1 MSWNDGYERKKFN
14 ARIKKEIAEYK
25 AAGMTEEQITAIVSL
40 DEDQYRSERRYH
52 MHTQEFCE
60 SDFDDDD
67 GGDNGKSPLY
77 EKYMEQ
83 LTVSFDDGKC
93 RSDRYSKTSR
103 KSHIKRRKTK
113 MSHAMDREE
122 FDEVIDAISQIQG
135 KTIKLERALRL
146 LKSKNPDSRL
156 GYLYYEAFGDEPVSR
171 EEAIERMKKRIK
183 LLGER
188 KEQIIRHLETA
199 FSDKNHNIRS
209 YLNGDKQLKAT
220 NPTSGKVYP
229 VVPSRPRMTLY
240 YILVLEQ
247 PLNENRAVCYSDYK
261 EIERYLR
268 KDKSNF
274 PKELFII

>member
-1 MSWNDGYERKKFN
+1 M
-14 ARIKKEIAEYK
+14 
-25 AAGMTEEQITAIVSL
+25 L
-40 DEDQYRSERRYH
+40 
-52 MHTQEFCE
+52 
-60 SDFDDDD
+60 
-67 GGDNGKSPLY
+67 
-77 EKYMEQ
+77 
-83 LTVSFDDGKC
+83 
-93 RSDRYSKTSR
+93 
-103 KSHIKRRKTK
+103 
-113 MSHAMDREE
+113 HAMDREE

-171 EEAIERMKKRIK
+171 EEAIERMKKRIE

-188 KEQIIRHLETA
+188 KEQIIQHLETA